1 MSPTPDFIDG
11 FADQTRLAN
20 TPRVAYLTRWL
31 NSHTASEVL
40 RHWRPERRE
49 RHPRRA
55 PPQEGLRTADEAAAK
70 LRCSIKTLRG
80 HVRSGALRYVVT
92 GHGIKR
98 PHKMF
103 TDADIDE
110 FIANQTRK
118 EAPASCPSLRT
129 PARRS
134 SGTTSR
140 SEVIAFSA
148 RPNARTAA
156 KPKR

>member
-1 MSPTPDFIDG
+1 MGNDPKIHDYSDL
-11 FADQTRLAN
+11 FAC
-20 TPRVAYLTRWL
+20 
-31 NSHTASEVL
+31 
-40 RHWRPERRE
+40 
-49 RHPRRA
+49 RA
-55 PPQEGLRTADEAAAK
+55 PPQGLRTADEAAAK

-148 RPNARTAA
+148 RPNARPPRSGSRRTRRTRKGEAA
-156 KPKR
+156 SGASASGGDVAQAR